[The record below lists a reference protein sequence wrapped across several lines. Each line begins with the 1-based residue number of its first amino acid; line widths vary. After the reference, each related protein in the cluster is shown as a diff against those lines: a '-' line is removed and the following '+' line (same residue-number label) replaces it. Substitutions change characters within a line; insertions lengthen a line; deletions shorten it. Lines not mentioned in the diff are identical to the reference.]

1 MINSLLRDLS
11 LLESEY
17 SRHMLNN
24 ISVFRVMMVTDINC
38 YIYIYIYFVLTR
50 APHEA
55 VARTTVAR
63 ISAALLN
70 P

>member
-38 YIYIYIYFVLTR
+38 YIYIYIFRVNASATR
-50 APHEA
+50 SS
-55 VARTTVAR
+55 RTNYSRA
-63 ISAALLN
+63 N
-70 P
+70 

>member
-38 YIYIYIYFVLTR
+38 YIYIYIDISVLTR

-55 VARTTVAR
+55 VARTT
-63 ISAALLN
+63 AALLN